1 MDRSRNTI
9 ANQYYYTAF
18 FRLEK
23 IRVLS
28 VSDNELTR
36 IPPGIGNFSS
46 LVELDISRN
55 DISELPP
62 SLRFC
67 DSLQVLDASNNSLKT
82 LPDGFSQLRN
92 LRVLNLN
99 DVSLFE
105 LPAGFGALK
114 KLQKLELRDNC
125 LNSLPSTF
133 GELTNLEFLD
143 LGGNDLVTVPPSI
156 GALQSLV
163 ELWLDDNQMTSLPDE
178 IGNLHALQQMDLS
191 ENQLTSLPSTIA
203 GLTSLSDLNLT
214 QNFLDCLPE
223 EISQLSNLTVF
234 KLNRNQLVDLTPG
247 IGKCQNLLEFY
258 LTENYLTSLP
268 NTIGNL
274 TKMFHFNV
282 TKNQLSELPAEIGKC
297 VSLQILSIRDNNLRR
312 IPSEIGNC
320 TQLHVLDLAGNR
332 LDRLPVSLASCPLKA
347 LWLVQSQAQP
357 ISLQR
362 AVDETS
368 GEEYLTCYLL
378 PQEAEDKDASR
389 NGVATSL
396 SSPGATSKQFKK
408 DLESTNGTLLPT
420 QIPSGSSSI
429 VNLDDSAA
437 ADREAEVE
445 DEEEE
450 EKEGGDSRTSG
461 STRVR
466 FTPEGGAKTSS
477 DVTREYP
484 KTRHPM
490 HLKKSPDGGDV
501 APKAAAAAA
510 NLVSGITERCDLLNL
525 PSGAS
530 NAPNGFTTTSFLG
543 ETRNVI
549 DDVALRRGA
558 DGPGVLFTDQGPW
571 TNRFCWTKASERLNR
586 NRGFNF
592 RWIFRPHEHSVD
604 VKWPVESTCELT
616 FFMVVVDQRDLKPRA
631 RDWLGERTISSGG
644 SFLGVAN
651 SCQANH
657 VPSLPS
663 AVLDLQTNSNEQ
675 NGSRNQPWRFPTST
689 APAVRRPSDAQG
701 DISLPIYLHKPDE
714 MKRLE
719 PSAVS
724 DSPRFYTHGTNAHAS
739 NRVEVVSDY
748 LGNGSSDLASPVS
761 SGSSGGID
769 DLLSANVRPPVPH
782 DDDGASPSRQSR
794 SAGGG
799 GASVAFADVSTPK
812 GVVNQRDEE
821 EQAYSSGGEEIDTI
835 TKSVVFSNEVI
846 DNEDHSNQK
855 LIRRDTPHYTKRA
868 RIHSKNSD
876 GTRPVC
882 LERACLISSVASR
895 VYVSLHF
902 FGFIAVNNEE
912 AVLKLLKKYHDP
924 LVADFFADSS
934 NTENAKVLLF
944 TYAALLA
951 PQPPKIF
958 FRPIG
963 TIFDCLVFTK
973 TILPRVYHSSSI
985 IIAAIIMCDDEQKH
999 LSSLCARSIRP
1010 DITTSLFRQFVLVT
1024 PLLSIVFRLQSGNS
1038 LLMVAAAAAA
1048 AAATNSGGSASPDSQ
1063 TSASTSAPKS
1073 EQVTLH
1079 ITLERAPGGGLGL
1092 SIAGGVGSVPFR
1104 GLDQGIFVS
1113 RLAPGGLAE
1122 TSGLKVG
1129 DKLLEVNGVSMVNV
1143 EHQVAVSA
1151 LRTNAT
1157 RFKLLLSREVPVLT
1171 QVAPADAALP
1181 LTSSTLPPLAPP
1193 PPPSSSTQPGHALIK
1208 CSLHRDWSG
1217 LGFSVAGGRGL
1228 LGPQSDTAVEH
1239 LGSSAFNVCFPV
1251 SNSAPSKLPRGKAI
1265 TRITAHPHKFDHC
1278 LIAVPKPISHPS
1290 SLCSLIGLPP
1300 SVPPPA
1306 NLLLY
1311 LSPLPASFTSFR
1323 RVARSLALSLILAS
1337 FSAPPNSCDSLV
1349 FLSCPLRPST
1359 SVELSRAGRPTSRAN
1374 CVLATSYSSKTTSCP
1389 INGVDVRNARH
1400 DQVIT
1405 LLTGAGSNV
1414 ELEVLRKLPAS
1425 HNGGSLLSLNPGA
1438 TRFRPQPP
1446 VSDYGP
1452 QFLRKE
1458 DGLEVYRLTL
1468 RYKPGRSMGFAI
1480 CGGSDASSLP
1490 FGADKPG
1497 VFVCRVQENGEA
1509 KQAGLRLG
1517 DRLLSVNGR
1526 DLRRVTHDEA
1536 VSALMPSGVA
1546 EESLILEVRRDPL
1559 PCGLREMSIPCRS
1572 DEPLGLTLL
1581 SVRSPTPPPA
1591 QSPPPNH
1598 GSLEEGVFVSQ
1609 ISPDGQIAKDGRLKP
1624 GDRLLVANSDWLM
1637 SLEPHDVAEV
1647 VQPHEGTLRLTVCDG
1662 IDPALSIHQQPAYT
1676 TLTCHMID
1684 CDGKSEE
1691 RVKPFKVRQ
1700 CLLSMLTPPM
1710 WLALPHRRPTVHT
1723 TPVFHHPPS
1732 QIRKFAT
1739 LLAIQ
1744 RTFYDEMV
1752 DCVHPLIERS
1762 SGKGLRRLV
1771 IQQSV
1776 PSVEVHDVP
1785 DTATASGHP
1794 CVTVEPVVSSTPSQ
1808 FDSARVSNVG
1818 LDGHLLVT
1826 ASEVGED
1833 QSVLRCVT
1841 SSLGPPTVAATPSTF
1856 SSDCEVVQWQLVPA
1870 PTPPQPAPAPV
1881 LVDPDNM
1888 EVDVQHPPCVS
1899 PRESD
1904 DTELDSIVSANKP
1917 ASSTTTKP
1925 KKRIAMG
1932 LLERI
1937 RRWQADRDRAEGVD
1951 RPPPLRPPRFPV
1963 RARTIGSDISD
1974 FSITPSEQPLHPH
1987 VMESEHASITPSSS
2001 DSIINHMLGNLTR
2014 QEPTPDG
2021 RVSGNRPS
2029 TLVESTEDE
2038 DIDEDFAG
2046 ESDDSEKE
2054 VAVFAQFI
2062 ELQRSPTL
2070 CGAPV
2075 CSVPTDF
2082 CGWNRKSGG
2091 QTLPNDCRH
2100 NDQAPRKS
2108 TDHDSRFSLEN
2119 PEPKVS
2125 RVAVFWRV
2133 SCSVFV

>member
-1 MDRSRNTI
+1 MFKCLPFIKGCGTHVECIDKSHASLTSVPDDVLRNYRTLEECKLD
-9 ANQYYYTAF
+9 ANQIKELPSAF

-510 NLVSGITERCDLLNL
+510 
-525 PSGAS
+525 
-530 NAPNGFTTTSFLG
+530 
-543 ETRNVI
+543 
-549 DDVALRRGA
+549 
-558 DGPGVLFTDQGPW
+558 
-571 TNRFCWTKASERLNR
+571 
-586 NRGFNF
+586 
-592 RWIFRPHEHSVD
+592 
-604 VKWPVESTCELT
+604 
-616 FFMVVVDQRDLKPRA
+616 
-631 RDWLGERTISSGG
+631 
-644 SFLGVAN
+644 
-651 SCQANH
+651 ANH

-876 GTRPVC
+876 
-882 LERACLISSVASR
+882 
-895 VYVSLHF
+895 
-902 FGFIAVNNEE
+902 VNNEE

-934 NTENAKVLLF
+934 NTENAK
-944 TYAALLA
+944 
-951 PQPPKIF
+951 
-958 FRPIG
+958 
-963 TIFDCLVFTK
+963 
-973 TILPRVYHSSSI
+973 
-985 IIAAIIMCDDEQKH
+985 
-999 LSSLCARSIRP
+999 
-1010 DITTSLFRQFVLVT
+1010 
-1024 PLLSIVFRLQSGNS
+1024 SGNS

-1193 PPPSSSTQPGHALIK
+1193 PPPSSSTQPGHAVEPSRSQNLSSSLLNTTSLGRNIPNANLPYLQPAPAAMQLIK

-1228 LGPQSDTAVEH
+1228 LGPQSDTATIYISRIVE
-1239 LGSSAFNVCFPV
+1239 GGAADKSG
-1251 SNSAPSKLPRGKAI
+1251 KL
-1265 TRITAHPHKFDHC
+1265 
-1278 LIAVPKPISHPS
+1278 
-1290 SLCSLIGLPP
+1290 
-1300 SVPPPA
+1300 
-1306 NLLLY
+1306 
-1311 LSPLPASFTSFR
+1311 
-1323 RVARSLALSLILAS
+1323 RVGDQL
-1337 FSAPPNSCDSLV
+1337 F
-1349 FLSCPLRPST
+1349 
-1359 SVELSRAGRPTSRAN
+1359 
-1374 CVLATSYSSKTTSCP
+1374 K

-1425 HNGGSLLSLNPGA
+1425 HNAVAP
-1438 TRFRPQPP
+1438 TITQPSRSP
-1446 VSDYGP
+1446 SITDGP

-1691 RVKPFKVRQ
+1691 RVKPFK
-1700 CLLSMLTPPM
+1700 
-1710 WLALPHRRPTVHT
+1710 
-1723 TPVFHHPPS
+1723 
-1732 QIRKFAT
+1732 
-1739 LLAIQ
+1739 
-1744 RTFYDEMV
+1744 
-1752 DCVHPLIERS
+1752 
-1762 SGKGLRRLV
+1762 G
-1771 IQQSV
+1771 
-1776 PSVEVHDVP
+1776 
-1785 DTATASGHP
+1785 
-1794 CVTVEPVVSSTPSQ
+1794 
-1808 FDSARVSNVG
+1808 
-1818 LDGHLLVT
+1818 
-1826 ASEVGED
+1826 
-1833 QSVLRCVT
+1833 
-1841 SSLGPPTVAATPSTF
+1841 
-1856 SSDCEVVQWQLVPA
+1856 
-1870 PTPPQPAPAPV
+1870 
-1881 LVDPDNM
+1881 
-1888 EVDVQHPPCVS
+1888 
-1899 PRESD
+1899 
-1904 DTELDSIVSANKP
+1904 
-1917 ASSTTTKP
+1917 
-1925 KKRIAMG
+1925 
-1932 LLERI
+1932 
-1937 RRWQADRDRAEGVD
+1937 
-1951 RPPPLRPPRFPV
+1951 
-1963 RARTIGSDISD
+1963 
-1974 FSITPSEQPLHPH
+1974 
-1987 VMESEHASITPSSS
+1987 
-2001 DSIINHMLGNLTR
+2001 
-2014 QEPTPDG
+2014 
-2021 RVSGNRPS
+2021 
-2029 TLVESTEDE
+2029 
-2038 DIDEDFAG
+2038 
-2046 ESDDSEKE
+2046 
-2054 VAVFAQFI
+2054 
-2062 ELQRSPTL
+2062 
-2070 CGAPV
+2070 
-2075 CSVPTDF
+2075 
-2082 CGWNRKSGG
+2082 
-2091 QTLPNDCRH
+2091 
-2100 NDQAPRKS
+2100 
-2108 TDHDSRFSLEN
+2108 
-2119 PEPKVS
+2119 
-2125 RVAVFWRV
+2125 
-2133 SCSVFV
+2133 